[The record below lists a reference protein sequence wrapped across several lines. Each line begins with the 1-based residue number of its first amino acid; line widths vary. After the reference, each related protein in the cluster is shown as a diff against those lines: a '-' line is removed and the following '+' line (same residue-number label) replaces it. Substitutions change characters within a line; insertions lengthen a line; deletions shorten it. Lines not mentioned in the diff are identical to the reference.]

1 VGLVRSGC
9 KVAARVP
16 LPNRN
21 PVFAKEDRDIQSEEG
36 RIVSLALS
44 TLLYEWRRYMAA
56 VIALAVAGL
65 LVLALTGMFMGVGK
79 SFSATVDRSPAEI
92 MILPPSADSLFANND
107 GQPRRLIPEIYQH
120 PDVVYVQA
128 LNIGFSFWSNFPKDG
143 QEAKAD
149 GVQIIIVDPVRGDV
163 TVPTDLTDE
172 QIEVLQIPYS
182 VLVDQSALKK
192 LGVEVGDRAKLNGS
206 AVWVRGTTTGYST
219 MFNAQI
225 FMSHQTAKLL
235 RVYNDGPR
243 VGALMVKIRDPLRA
257 TQVSMELNSMGKGQ
271 YKAWTREALS
281 QASERSMLK
290 EGGIA
295 VMIGFAAVVGL
306 FIGIVITW
314 QTLQGAI
321 LANIKEF
328 ASLRALGV
336 SMRSLRLV
344 IMELSFWVGIA
355 GLLLTVVLTAGVW
368 ALAAAYSVPM
378 DFPLF
383 IDLPVGIT
391 LLVVAILSG
400 LFSLGVLKKS
410 QPADLLR

>member
-1 VGLVRSGC
+1 MQGDLLSTPY
-9 KVAARVP
+9 VASDLAYC
-16 LPNRN
+16 NR
-21 PVFAKEDRDIQSEEG
+21 PAKHKAEEG
-36 RIVSLALS
+36 SAVSLALS

-65 LVLALTGMFMGVGK
+65 LVLAMTGMFMGMGK
-79 SFSATVDRSPAEI
+79 SFSATVDRSPAEV
-92 MILPPSADSLFANND
+92 MILPPQAESLFSNND

-120 PDVVYVQA
+120 PEVLEVQA
-128 LNIGFSFWSNFPKDG
+128 LNLNFAFWSNFPKEG

-149 GVQIIIVDPVRGDV
+149 GVQVIIVDPVRGAV
-163 TVPTDLTDE
+163 TLPTDLTDD
-172 QIEVLQIPYS
+172 QIEALQQPYT
-182 VLVDQSALKK
+182 VLVDRSALAK
-192 LGVEVGDRAKLNGS
+192 LGVQLGDRAKLNGA
-206 AVWVRGTTTGYST
+206 AVWVRGTTTGYAT

-225 FMSHQTAKLL
+225 FISRQTAKLL
-235 RVYNDGPR
+235 RLYEDGPR
-243 VGALMVKIRDPLRA
+243 VGPLVVKIRNPLRA
-257 TQVSMELNSMGKGQ
+257 EQVAMELNTMGKGQ
-271 YKAWTREALS
+271 YKAWSREALS

-336 SMRSLRLV
+336 SMGSLRLI

-355 GLLLTVVLTAGVW
+355 GLLLTAVLTGGVW
-368 ALAAAYSVPM
+368 VLANAYSVPM